1 MYITN
6 FQHYL
11 NEDGEIPKN
20 MPKEAREL
28 ANFLALLV
36 DDATTVDYD
45 ADPTIRCIKKDC
57 KGLIA
62 AFEDIEK
69 EDEIYWVCP
78 ICITEGVITNWK
90 GKLNK
95 LNKHMEEVRKDYQL
109 KESKSLIA
117 ASEVILNA

>member
-1 MYITN
+1 MYTTN

-11 NEDGEIPKN
+11 NEDANIPKD

-36 DDATTVDYD
+36 DDATTGDYD
-45 ADPTIRCIKKDC
+45 AAPTIRCIKKDC
-57 KGLIA
+57 KGLIV

-78 ICITEGVITNWK
+78 ICKTEGVITNWK
-90 GKLNK
+90 G
-95 LNKHMEEVRKDYQL
+95 
-109 KESKSLIA
+109 SKWNNSK
-117 ASEVILNA
+117 